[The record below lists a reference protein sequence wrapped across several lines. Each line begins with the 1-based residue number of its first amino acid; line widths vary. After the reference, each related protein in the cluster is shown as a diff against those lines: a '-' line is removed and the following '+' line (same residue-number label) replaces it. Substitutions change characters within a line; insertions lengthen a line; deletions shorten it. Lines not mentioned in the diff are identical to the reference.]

1 MRHRNK
7 HEKLYLTNKYL
18 VQGLSEKFSVLPFT
32 DSLLF
37 IIELNKNKAGVFVRV
52 SLAVLKH
59 HQEK

>member
-1 MRHRNK
+1 M
-7 HEKLYLTNKYL
+7 TNKYL
-18 VQGLSEKFSVLPFT
+18 VQGLSEKFSVLPFI

-59 HQEK
+59 HEEK